1 MSFSPRIA
9 VSCGLLAGLISGCS
23 SGNAALPDPTAGAVP
38 RNADGSTI
46 VTADDLQR
54 TPTDDPVVRLLAA
67 KVPGVWIVRTADGGI
82 AVRLRGQSSVLAST
96 EPLYLI
102 DGIPIQP
109 GPNGSLT
116 GINPRDIETI
126 EVLKDA
132 ASTSFYGLRGAN
144 GVIIIKTKHT
154 SQ

>member
-1 MSFSPRIA
+1 MSFSPRVV

-23 SGNAALPDPTAGAVP
+23 SGNAALPDPTASSVP
-38 RNADGSTI
+38 RNADGTTI

-54 TPTDDPVVRLLAA
+54 TPADDPVVRLLAA

-82 AVRLRGQSSVLAST
+82 AVRLRGQSSVTAST

-116 GINPRDIETI
+116 GINPRDIATI

-144 GVIIIKTKHT
+144 GVIIITTKHT